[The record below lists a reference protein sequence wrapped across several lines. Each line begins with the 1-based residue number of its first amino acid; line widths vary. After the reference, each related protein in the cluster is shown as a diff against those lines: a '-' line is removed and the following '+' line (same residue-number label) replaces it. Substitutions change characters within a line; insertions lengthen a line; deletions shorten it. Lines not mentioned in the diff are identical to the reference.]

1 MGKNQQ
7 TSDINPKSNQYC
19 SEAPVSA
26 ENPWSKL
33 PPPVLVPSWALIGSS
48 QRNKGERDTVVW
60 EEIPLPPKA
69 SASYFL
75 W

>member
-1 MGKNQQ
+1 MKKKKKQ
-7 TSDINPKSNQYC
+7 TSDRNPKSNQYC

-33 PPPVLVPSWALIGSS
+33 PPLVLVPSLALMGSF
-48 QRNKGERDTVVW
+48 QCNKGECDAVVW

-69 SASYFL
+69 LASYL
-75 W
+75 T